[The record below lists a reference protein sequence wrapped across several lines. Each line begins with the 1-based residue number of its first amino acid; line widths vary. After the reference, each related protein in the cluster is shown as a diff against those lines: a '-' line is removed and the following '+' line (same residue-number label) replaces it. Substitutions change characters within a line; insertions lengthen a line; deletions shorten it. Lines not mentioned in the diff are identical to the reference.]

1 MLEEINGKLDWE
13 TGIFSMEIYAVIEN
27 RPYVFRKNIPIEEI
41 QSYFI
46 MANSSETTMRF
57 NNFTEGNILDGFNI
71 SWNLEGEEEND
82 TAEN

>member
-46 MANSSETTMRF
+46 MANSSETTMGF

>member
-1 MLEEINGKLDWE
+1 MLEEINGKLNWE
-13 TGIFSMEIYAVIEN
+13 TGMFSMKIYAVIEN
-27 RPYVFRKNIPIEEI
+27 RPYVFRKDIPIEEI

-46 MANSSETTMRF
+46 MANSSGTNIGF
-57 NNFTEGNILDGFNI
+57 NNFTEENVLDGFNI